1 MSVPPKSPPPK
12 SPPPKSPPP
21 MSPRE
26 YPDRPFCGVGVVCFK
41 DDQVLL
47 VKRAKPPIRWEWSI
61 PGGGQELG
69 ETTRDTAL
77 RELKEETSIDA
88 RLIGLVDVVDS
99 VSKDENGEIRF
110 HYTLV
115 DFAAEW
121 VAGEPVADDDVSDAR
136 WAPLADIETLGLW
149 SETIRIIREAEKL
162 RGT

>member
-1 MSVPPKSPPPK
+1 
-12 SPPPKSPPP
+12 

-69 ETTRDTAL
+69 ETTRETAL
-77 RELKEETSIDA
+77 RELKEETNIDA
-88 RLIGLVDVVDS
+88 RLIGLVDVIDS
-99 VSKDENGEIRF
+99 VSRDEDDRIQF

-121 VAGEPVADDDVSDAR
+121 VSGEPIADDDVSDAR
-136 WAPLADIETLGLW
+136 WAPLAEIDTLGLW
-149 SETIRIIREAEKL
+149 SETIRVIREAERL
-162 RGT
+162 RQR

>member
-1 MSVPPKSPPPK
+1 
-12 SPPPKSPPP
+12 

-41 DDQVLL
+41 GDQVLL

-69 ETTRDTAL
+69 ETTRETAL
-77 RELKEETSIDA
+77 RELKEETNIDA

-99 VSKDENGEIRF
+99 ISRDDGGRIRF
-110 HYTLV
+110 HYTLA

-121 VAGEPVADDDVSDAR
+121 VSGEPVADDDVSDAR
-136 WAPLADIETLGLW
+136 WAPLSEIDTLGLW
-149 SETIRIIREAEKL
+149 SETIRIIRQAQRL
-162 RGT
+162 RGRDD

>member
-1 MSVPPKSPPPK
+1 MSAPPKSA
-12 SPPPKSPPP
+12 PPKSPPP

-41 DDQVLL
+41 DDHVLL

-69 ETTRDTAL
+69 ETTRETAL

-99 VSKDENGEIRF
+99 VSKDENGEVRF